1 MIWLAAWSR
10 FNHRRITN
18 VGAGLPAMAAC
29 QSTPL
34 SQASQLPHFFDRVG
48 LLECERQVDIDLLTL
63 CQAMFELSWIVNQH
77 ILPGKR
83 LGRDQS

>member
-1 MIWLAAWSR
+1 MIWLAVWSR
-10 FNHRRITN
+10 FNHRCITN

-48 LLECERQVDIDLLTL
+48 LLERERQVDTDLLAL
-63 CQAMFELSWIVNQH
+63 RQAVFELSGIVNEN
-77 ILPGKR
+77 ILAGKR
-83 LGRDQS
+83 LGGDQS

>member
-1 MIWLAAWSR
+1 MIWLGAWTRS
-10 FNHRRITN
+10 NHCRITN

-34 SQASQLPHFFDRVG
+34 SQASQRPHFFDRVG
-48 LLECERQVDIDLLTL
+48 LLERERQVDGYLLTL
-63 CQAMFELSWIVNQH
+63 CQPMLKLRRVMNQH

-83 LGRDQS
+83 LRGDQA